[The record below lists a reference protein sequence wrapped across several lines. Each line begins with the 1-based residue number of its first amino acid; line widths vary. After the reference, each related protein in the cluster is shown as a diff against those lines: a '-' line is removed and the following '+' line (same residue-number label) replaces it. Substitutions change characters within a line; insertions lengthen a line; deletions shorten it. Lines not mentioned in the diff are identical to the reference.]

1 MHYDYLTEIC
11 QLKQWKTISNKEL
24 TKDGFPVY
32 GANGVIGYYSEYNH
46 INKTILLGCR
56 GTCGSVHISR
66 PYSYINGNAL
76 CLDNLSE
83 SYDINYVYYFLK
95 SLDYS
100 QIISGTGIPQITQN
114 GLKNVIIPRYCY
126 QKQFK
131 ISTELSSIDE
141 LIVRNKLLLKEIDN
155 IVKSR
160 FIEMFGDLNKAV
172 RLGDCC
178 EVHARIGWQ
187 SLTQK
192 EHMSSGEYMLI
203 TGTDFKNNEIDY
215 STCVYVSKERYEMDT
230 HFFLKTDDVLITK
243 DGTIGQVAV
252 VHNLPKP
259 ATLNGGVFVVRPD
272 NRFNKEYISYVFKGP
287 LFEEHVEKS
296 KTGATIKHLN
306 QKFLIEFMIPVPA
319 IDKQNEFAKFYE
331 LINKSKFVVYSKY
344 FLCEFFTLDSST
356 IAYSNVVS
364 IFACPNI
371 FWTCSIGI
379 PLSIAFVA
387 TVLLNLCGWTLF
399 IPSLFAI
406 LRKAI
411 STPLIFNLL

>member
-1 MHYDYLTEIC
+1 MLTKLIDVCLINKYPQLDASGLENLRTNTGNVKLLPSSKDYDWVSDYEISKDYVCDGEVITLGKARYANIKYHKGLFVSANNVIVESKNQNIVLTKFLYYYCLKNNKKFYVEGTTYPKFDMSSFSNSMVDVPSISEQKSIIGSLDTILHLIENEEK
-11 QLKQWKTISNKEL
+11 QLKL
-24 TKDGFPVY
+24 
-32 GANGVIGYYSEYNH
+32 H
-46 INKTILLGCR
+46 
-56 GTCGSVHISR
+56 
-66 PYSYINGNAL
+66 
-76 CLDNLSE
+76 
-83 SYDINYVYYFLK
+83 
-95 SLDYS
+95 
-100 QIISGTGIPQITQN
+100 
-114 GLKNVIIPRYCY
+114 
-126 QKQFK
+126 
-131 ISTELSSIDE
+131 DE
-141 LIVRNKLLLKEIDN
+141 LI
-155 IVKSR
+155 KSR

-215 STCVYVSKERYEMDT
+215 STCVYVSKERYEMDP
-230 HFFLKTDDVLITK
+230 HIILKNDDVLITK
-243 DGTIGQVAV
+243 DGTIGKVAV

-331 LINKSKFVVYSKY
+331 LIDKSKFVFYSKY
-344 FLCEFFTLDSST
+344 FL
-356 IAYSNVVS
+356 
-364 IFACPNI
+364 
-371 FWTCSIGI
+371 
-379 PLSIAFVA
+379 
-387 TVLLNLCGWTLF
+387 
-399 IPSLFAI
+399 
-406 LRKAI
+406 
-411 STPLIFNLL
+411 